1 MPSPFPGM
9 NPYLEQADVWHDF
22 HESFMPAAREVLA
35 PQLDPNYIAKI
46 DEHIYI
52 HEVEGGGRDFLGRA
66 DVSVVPVR
74 DGDSNSTA
82 AVLDSPAR
90 VRLPDVDRE
99 GVAFLEIRDRRNRA
113 LITVVELLSPAN
125 KRPGEDRRQYLTKRN
140 QLIAC
145 GVNLVEID
153 LLRGGPR
160 MPMDDLPPCDYCILV
175 ARPEELP
182 GAAIWPLALRD
193 PLPAIPVPLRVGEP
207 HAVLELG
214 AIIDRLYDAANYR
227 AFIYDGTPEPP
238 LSLEDAAWA
247 AQFVPPRS

>member
-22 HESFMPAAREVLA
+22 HESFMPAAREALA

-52 HEVEGGGRDFLGRA
+52 HDIESGGREFLGRA
-66 DVSVVPVR
+66 DVGVVPVR
-74 DGDSNSTA
+74 GEGDEAIA

-113 LITVVELLSPAN
+113 LVTVVELLSPAN

-140 QLIAC
+140 QLIAN

-160 MPMDDLPPCDYCILV
+160 MPMHDLPPCDYCAVV
-175 ARPEELP
+175 ARPEEWP
-182 GAAIWPLALRD
+182 DAAVWPIALRD
-193 PLPAIPVPLRVGEP
+193 PLPPLPVPLRSGEP
-207 HAVLELG
+207 HATLDLR
-214 AIIDRLYDAANYR
+214 ALLDRLYDAANYR

-238 LSLEDAAWA
+238 LSPDDAAWA
-247 AQFVPPRS
+247 AKFVPRRP